1 MGEQQKREKE
11 FKDWQDACAKKIE
24 QSNNGRPPD
33 FYIKAKIYDRD
44 MKGGIF
50 KVNDAPLEKGIA
62 ALIDFPEEKF
72 QNGVNGNRRRKATE
86 NEKSNKQKTIP
97 NIL

>member
-11 FKDWQDACAKKIE
+11 FKDWQDACANAMA
-24 QSNNGRPPD
+24 QSNRRPPD

-50 KVNDAPLEKGIA
+50 KVNDAPLEAGIA
-62 ALIDFPEEKF
+62 ALLDFTEEKF
-72 QNGVNGNRRRKATE
+72 QNGVNGNKRKVTE
-86 NEKSNKQKTIP
+86 NEKNNKQKTIP
-97 NIL
+97 NLL